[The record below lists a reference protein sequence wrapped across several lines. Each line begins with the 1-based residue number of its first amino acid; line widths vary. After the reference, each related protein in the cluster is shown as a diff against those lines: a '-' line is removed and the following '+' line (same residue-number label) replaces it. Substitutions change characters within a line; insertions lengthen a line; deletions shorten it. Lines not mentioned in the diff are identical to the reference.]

1 MEPRL
6 IKKELERL
14 AKKEKK
20 LIDRDENK
28 LLEASLTP
36 VREAIEQK
44 MPEKIKS
51 SLDMAFFKG
60 FELVFEKGSEYI
72 EKTYN
77 RNKKIS
83 HYDKNDAE
91 LERDKVKKSGRRHIK
106 NLDKQ
111 ANVSKLTNSSIS
123 AAEGAVLGLL
133 GIGVPDI
140 PLFIAVIM
148 KTIHEI
154 ALSYGFDYKTDGE
167 KVYVLLLICAAVSRG
182 DLKKEYNN
190 QIELLE
196 IKIEEDAGAD
206 IDLQEQMKTAAGALS
221 GAILVAKF
229 IQGIPIIG
237 IVGSAVNYSLVRRIG
252 EFAAI
257 KYKKRYLRRKN
268 R

>member
-14 AKKEKK
+14 EKKEKK
-20 LIDRDENK
+20 LICRNENK
-28 LLEASLTP
+28 LLKSRLAS
-36 VREAIEQK
+36 VREAIEQRI
-44 MPEKIKS
+44 PDRIKD

-60 FELVFEKGSEYI
+60 FELIFEKGIEYV

-77 RNKKIS
+77 RNKKLS
-83 HYDKNDAE
+83 YHDKNSTE
-91 LERDKVKKSGRRHIK
+91 QKWEKVKKSSKRYMK

-111 ANVSKLTNSSIS
+111 VNISKLTNSSIS

-154 ALSYGFDYKTDGE
+154 ALSYGFDYKTEYE
-167 KVYVLLLICAAVSRG
+167 KAYVLLIICAAISKG

-190 QIELLE
+190 QIEVLE
-196 IKIEEDAGAD
+196 IKLDEDAGTD
-206 IDLQEQMKTAAGALS
+206 VDLQEKMKTAAGILS
-221 GAILVAKF
+221 EDILAAKF
-229 IQGIPIIG
+229 IQGIPVIG
-237 IVGSAVNYSLVRRIG
+237 VIGCAVNYSIVSRIG

-257 KYKKRYLRRKN
+257 KYKKRYLRLKR